1 MYQNHLNGITQHF
14 LKTSGAQCYET
25 IVLGEHHDIS
35 SILAQNAAEEG
46 ELGQE
51 SPTSDE
57 QHTFGTT
64 HTEDADTEEKIVT
77 PAAAVDHDREAVAK
91 KHTGH
96 RSGKV
101 KAALGHMFKW
111 GRRKRY
117 NAPSRQVE
125 SREGRLFTEVAE
137 VISGLM

>member
-1 MYQNHLNGITQHF
+1 M
-14 LKTSGAQCYET
+14 KTSGAQCYET

-64 HTEDADTEEKIVT
+64 QTEDADTEEKIVT

-111 GRRKRY
+111 GRRKDTTLPADKLKAER
-117 NAPSRQVE
+117 
-125 SREGRLFTEVAE
+125 VA
-137 VISGLM
+137 SSQK